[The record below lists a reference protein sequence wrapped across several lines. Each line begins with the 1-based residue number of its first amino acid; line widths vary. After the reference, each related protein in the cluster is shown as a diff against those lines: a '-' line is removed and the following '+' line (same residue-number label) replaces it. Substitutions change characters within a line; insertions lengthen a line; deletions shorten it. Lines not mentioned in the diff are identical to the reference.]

1 MRKRGVFA
9 AAALLAAG
17 LLQGCTGGM
26 LGGHG
31 SSDLRTTNVEVR
43 VLSQSCFQ
51 GEVVP
56 CG

>member
-1 MRKRGVFA
+1 MRKRDLFA
-9 AAALLAAG
+9 ATALVAAG
-17 LLQGCTGGM
+17 LLQGCAGGM

-31 SSDLRTTNVEVR
+31 SSDLRRTNVEVR
-43 VLSQSCFQ
+43 VISQSCFQ